1 MLSASAR
8 RIAVAQRAT
17 TVQRAS
23 AAAGAWTAE
32 RDSAAPISS
41 IAPITPDAVPGP
53 DAAPVPLGADD
64 SRAPTADVRR
74 PAAALQA
81 NLRRTSRWLS
91 SRPEYVRMIRGA
103 LLTPWFAVS
112 VGIVIA
118 TSLTLARPHPALTF
132 PAPKTGRC
140 AVASCSSPSA
150 PPAVPSPAIK
160 HGARLPVPRSD
171 ANVRVT
177 GVKVE
182 YEVMSGPEHGFIAV
196 IVVKSRRQL
205 GDWELSFS
213 LPGASIDH
221 VMWAEWRHRGADGIV
236 VVGSPLPWGQSR
248 DNEARIIIFGTG
260 RPERPTR
267 CELDG
272 GSCTFRAMPKQAGR
286 SRDFTRLR
294 DQVSDQ
300 GA

>member
-1 MLSASAR
+1 MPRASAR
-8 RIAVAQRAT
+8 RTAVAQRAA

-23 AAAGAWTAE
+23 AAVGASTAE
-32 RDSAAPISS
+32 SDSAAPISS
-41 IAPITPDAVPGP
+41 IAPIAPDAVPGP
-53 DAAPVPLGADD
+53 IAAPAPLSADD
-64 SRAPTADVRR
+64 SRAQTADLRGPTA
-74 PAAALQA
+74 ALRA
-81 NLRRTSRWLS
+81 SLRRTSTWLS
-91 SRPEYVRMIRGA
+91 LRPEYVRMIRGA

-140 AVASCSSPSA
+140 AIAICSSPSA

-160 HGARLPVPRSD
+160 QGARLPVSRSD

-182 YEVMSGPEHGFIAV
+182 YEVMSGPQHGFIAV

-221 VMWAEWRHRGADGIV
+221 VMWAEWRHRRPDGIV
-236 VVGSPLPWGQSR
+236 VVGSPLPWGPSR

-272 GSCTFRAMPKQAGR
+272 GSCTFRVMPNQAGR
-286 SRDFTRLR
+286 SRDYTRLR
-294 DQVSDQ
+294 DQ

>member
-1 MLSASAR
+1 MLRASAR
-8 RIAVAQRAT
+8 RIAVAQRAR

-23 AAAGAWTAE
+23 AAVGASAAE
-32 RDSAAPISS
+32 RDSAAPVSS
-41 IAPITPDAVPGP
+41 IAPIAPDAVPGLI
-53 DAAPVPLGADD
+53 AAPAPLSADD
-64 SRAPTADVRR
+64 SRAPTADLRR
-74 PAAALQA
+74 
-81 NLRRTSRWLS
+81 RRTSRWFG

-171 ANVRVT
+171 ANVRVP

-182 YEVMSGPEHGFIAV
+182 YEVMSGPQHGFIAV

-236 VVGSPLPWGQSR
+236 VVGSPLPWGQTR

-260 RPERPTR
+260 RPDRPTR

-272 GSCTFRAMPKQAGR
+272 GSCTFRAMPKQADR
-286 SRDFTRLR
+286 SRDFTRLG

>member
-1 MLSASAR
+1 M
-8 RIAVAQRAT
+8 
-17 TVQRAS
+17 QRAS

-32 RDSAAPISS
+32 RDSAALISL